1 MKYSDGKRRPT
12 IKVVLLGGERHGLQ
26 LVLNAKTSTL
36 IIPTLRNFGS
46 GLEQLVYE
54 RMPRLFAEGGVW
66 KFIPKE
72 AGNETERS

>member
-12 IKVVLLGGERHGLQ
+12 IRVMLLGGERHGLR
-26 LVLNAKTSTL
+26 LTLMAKTRTL
-36 IIPTLRNFGS
+36 IIPILRDFGS
-46 GLEQLVYE
+46 GLEHLTYG

-72 AGNETERS
+72 AWE